1 GCGVDCSGWDPAL
14 ACSVVSPRDAFG
26 CASGRAPS
34 LRTSSGPITG
44 GGGFGFGGGGG
55 GGGLGGG
62 VFRRGGGGWDTRVFF
77 WVGGGGV
84 SGRGICGGNMM
95 GVLCFSSVLC

>member
-44 GGGFGFGGGGG
+44 GGGCGFGGGGG
-55 GGGLGGG
+55 GGGWGGWFFG
-62 VFRRGGGGWDTRVFF
+62 RGGGGGDQGVFF
-77 WVGGGGV
+77 WGGGG
-84 SGRGICGGNMM
+84 GFCGWGILGGDLFCCLLFFF
-95 GVLCFSSVLC
+95 V